1 MTATQKIYAVLSAAT
16 GVTALV
22 PAARIKPAGDWQ
34 NLAKPYIVQ
43 FPVTAEF
50 TRTYDGPK
58 ALRFTR
64 HQVSIFADL
73 QSTAETIAAA
83 VLAALDGYNDAD
95 VSLIAAQN
103 AFAAGYDTDLKVAHY
118 VVEFEIAG
126 AVT

>member
-1 MTATQKIYAVLSAAT
+1 MTATQKIYALLSADA

-34 NLAKPYIVQ
+34 NLAKPYIVH

-50 TRTYDGPK
+50 TRTYDGPQ

-73 QSTAETIAAA
+73 ESTAEGIAEA
-83 VLAALDGYNDAD
+83 VVTALDGHYDED
-95 VSLIAAQN
+95 VSLMAAQSS
-103 AFAAGYDTDLKVAHY
+103 FSAGYDTDLKVAHY

-126 AVT
+126 ALT